1 MSAQHV
7 HPLAVSTTEA
17 ARLLGISRPSVYQ
30 LINRGDFPSFHIGGR
45 TLVSVAGLDEW
56 VRRQTEMEGKPE

>member
-7 HPLAVSTTEA
+7 PPLAVSTTEA

-30 LINRGDFPSFHIGGR
+30 LINRGDFPSFHVGGR

-56 VRRQTEMEGKPE
+56 VRRQTEMEGKTE